1 MKSPGVE
8 GTASSRGAE
17 VPPCFD
23 DGAVGFASLDAG
35 HFGEDAK
42 FQQAALRFRFL
53 DFEQQLSKVAD
64 VANVRNVQDY
74 SEETQVWLRCLCR
87 SRCHLKDEARER
99 SSSSR
104 LRRTKP
110 GKGLLYGCVS
120 MKINKLSTSRRI
132 FFSYRTFDH

>member
-74 SEETQVWLRCLCR
+74 SEEAQVWLRCLCR
-87 SRCHLKDEARER
+87 SRCHLKDEARDQLHRNVPGWIDLDRVAFENEVQR
-99 SSSSR
+99 RHASGKSR
-104 LRRTKP
+104 
-110 GKGLLYGCVS
+110 
-120 MKINKLSTSRRI
+120 
-132 FFSYRTFDH
+132 